1 MTATAAHDTD
11 IAGAIDTSETEAPAA
26 NIIATEATE
35 EETPLN
41 LINHT
46 ATTGNTTTPS
56 PP

>member
-56 PP
+56 RP